1 MTIWPGK
8 RWSVVGKKLTWP
20 MPPQV
25 RKYFRTSDLRRGI
38 VRFLS
43 NQKRPTIERKQ
54 LLEKPRPSSIAVT
67 VFDHGNGTNE
77 ALFLIMEP
85 GIYQMSIGHVSREMS
100 EEGLLGPLD
109 GYLVKPLQGG
119 RLFEVNATAAGMNQ
133 SFAGKRLGSR
143 CRERFGEVTV
153 SLYAFF
159 DWLSL
164 NQTWSNHI
172 NQSDEAKI
180 SGAAKESSMQ
190 KHVNSF
196 KRRKTRVSNS
206 RLVWV
211 LNIILRKGASSLDQS
226 QSEDQGLLGATSKYV
241 LIGRNFNPSS
251 LSNSACVLQNDR
263 LRFNF
268 RSISLAEARKISYL
282 RFNFRHKVRF
292 KD

>member
-1 MTIWPGK
+1 MAWEKVKRGWEKAYMTNASASEIIFQDIRPAEGYIK
-8 RWSVVGKKLTWP
+8 IFIQSK
-20 MPPQV
+20 
-25 RKYFRTSDLRRGI
+25 TSDNKAKAI
-38 VRFLS
+38 VGETTPIKHCGHRFWS
-43 NQKRPTIERKQ
+43 RQWNQW
-54 LLEKPRPSSIAVT
+54 
-67 VFDHGNGTNE
+67 
-77 ALFLIMEP
+77 
-85 GIYQMSIGHVSREMS
+85 IYQMSIGHVPREMS

-164 NQTWSNHI
+164 NQTWSNHN

-196 KRRKTRVSNS
+196 KHRKTRVSNS
-206 RLVWV
+206 RLVRV

-251 LSNSACVLQNDR
+251 LSNSACVPQKDW

-292 KD
+292 KDKVYLKLR